1 MWRGWRRAQA
11 VFNVMQD
18 EGLSQEAPSSLTE
31 KLGSVIVRESRKRD
45 WLIPCEVANRRSDER
60 GLTAAVLFV
69 ASTIPSACHGGRPKL
84 KELFPEGLERD
95 VDVLNGLS

>member
-18 EGLSQEAPSSLTE
+18 EGHPGSARSLTE

-45 WLIPCEVANRRSDER
+45 WLIPGEVANRRCDQR

-69 ASTIPSACHGGRPKL
+69 VFHNSLGLPRGKTKT
-84 KELFPEGLERD
+84 KEPFPEGLERD